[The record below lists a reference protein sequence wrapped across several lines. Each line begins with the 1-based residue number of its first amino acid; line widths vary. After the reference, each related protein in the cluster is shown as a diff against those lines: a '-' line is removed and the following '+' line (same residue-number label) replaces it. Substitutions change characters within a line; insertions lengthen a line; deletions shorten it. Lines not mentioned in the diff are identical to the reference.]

1 MSAAMPRAL
10 PPSEHRV
17 NVSPSAPA
25 REGRWGSSRSR
36 GCGTDVTQG
45 DFRDQLAQH
54 TPSLERAAV
63 RLCRGNRTDAEDL
76 VHEVFEKALRAREQ
90 FAAGGNLGG
99 WLYRILV
106 NAHRDSMRRKVTFVA
121 LSDDLLHSAA
131 ESAAEADDVS
141 ALLSLP
147 AEAVTEALHQLPP
160 KLRAPLEAHLQGK
173 RYREIAEALAVPINT
188 VATRIRTARQKL
200 AAVFRKAQ
208 SEPLPRRHR

>member
-10 PPSEHRV
+10 PPSDHRV
-17 NVSPSAPA
+17 NVSPSALA
-25 REGRWGSSRSR
+25 REGRWGGSRSR

-45 DFRDQLAQH
+45 DFRDQLAQY

-76 VHEVFEKALRAREQ
+76 VHEAFEKALRAREQ
-90 FAAGGNLGG
+90 FVPGGNLGG

-106 NAHRDSMRRKVTFVA
+106 NAHRDSMRRKVTFVP
-121 LSDDLLHSAA
+121 LPDDLAYA
-131 ESAAEADDVS
+131 AAEADDVS

-160 KLRAPLEAHLQGK
+160 KLRAPLEAHLQGN
-173 RYREIAEALAVPINT
+173 RYRDIAEALAVPINT

-200 AAVFRKAQ
+200 LATFRKAR
-208 SEPLPRRHR
+208 SETMPRRHK